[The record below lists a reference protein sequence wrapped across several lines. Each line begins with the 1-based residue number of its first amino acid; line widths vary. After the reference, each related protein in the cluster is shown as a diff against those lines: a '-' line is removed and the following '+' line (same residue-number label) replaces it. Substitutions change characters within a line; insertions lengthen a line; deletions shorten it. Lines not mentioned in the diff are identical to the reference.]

1 MGKWDQLSPNDDD
14 LVKLTLDIKNLKSN
28 SVTQLLLNYSN
39 GILKSLN
46 KPKEI
51 AIDTGNRIFRL
62 KLVPVDEGK

>member
-1 MGKWDQLSPNDDD
+1 MGHWDHLSPTNAD
-14 LVKLTLDIKNLKSN
+14 LDKLTLDAKNLKSN
-28 SVTQLLLNYSN
+28 SVTKLLFNYSN

-51 AIDTGNRIFRL
+51 AVDTGSRIFRL